1 MGIILNA
8 SKSVKEVFG
17 YDRNLVRSL
26 NINKLMPKSMHEEHD
41 NILKNWAISGSW
53 QNIARLRSIFALN
66 SRQICFSTNI
76 YLKIIQKTDRLSLLG
91 AFFLV
96 NDKDYMLI
104 NPSGFVEGAGKN
116 FMELLGHKIVGLHLK
131 EICESYE

>member
-53 QNIARLRSIFALN
+53 
-66 SRQICFSTNI
+66 
-76 YLKIIQKTDRLSLLG
+76 
-91 AFFLV
+91 
-96 NDKDYMLI
+96 
-104 NPSGFVEGAGKN
+104 
-116 FMELLGHKIVGLHLK
+116 
-131 EICESYE
+131 